1 MPLYSALFS
10 PFRGPM
16 ALTSTP
22 ALRYLIV
29 RRDSYLALCLWP
41 EWPRCTAQGGQGLA
55 QGRYQLNWGAHSA
68 FNNIPTPHPQPNS
81 GIFSQPKERTPV
93 LTTSQNSAQTP
104 GVMGLCGG
112 QPDLPPVLDAFL
124 GRRRF
129 PPACSNWNIF

>member
-1 MPLYSALFS
+1 MLCVYGQSDPGAQPKEARAWRRAGANSAGELIQPSTTSPL
-10 PFRGPM
+10 
-16 ALTSTP
+16 
-22 ALRYLIV
+22 
-29 RRDSYLALCLWP
+29 
-41 EWPRCTAQGGQGLA
+41 
-55 QGRYQLNWGAHSA
+55 
-68 FNNIPTPHPQPNS
+68 TPHPKPDS

-93 LTTSQNSAQTP
+93 LITSQNSAQTP